1 MRRVVVTGLGC
12 ISALGHSVGTFWD
25 ALTEGRSGI
34 GRITAFDPT
43 PLLAKMAAEVKD
55 FDPTRWVD
63 EKQAALLDRFAQFAI
78 AAADEAVRDAGLS
91 FSDGLGE
98 RTAVVIGTGV
108 GGMGTLDD
116 SFHRLY
122 GERAPRVH
130 PFTIPKLMVN
140 AAASQITMRYGI
152 TGPAYAVAS
161 ACSSANHAIG
171 TAFGMVRLGQVE
183 VAITGGSEATVTLGT
198 CKGWEALRVVAP
210 DTCRPFSADRRGMVL
225 GEGAGILVLE
235 PLERART
242 RGAPIY
248 GEIIGFGMSSD
259 AGDLLQPSAA
269 GAARAM
275 QAALRDA
282 RLSPEAVGYLNA
294 HGTGTRA
301 NDPTETE
308 AIKRVFGA
316 HAYRLAV
323 SSTKSMHGHALGAA
337 GALELIATLK
347 VLQTG
352 IVPPTANFTRPDP
365 ACDLDYVPNT
375 AREMR
380 IGTAISNSF
389 AFGGLNAVIAAR
401 RAG

>member
-1 MRRVVVTGLGC
+1 
-12 ISALGHSVGTFWD
+12 
-25 ALTEGRSGI
+25 
-34 GRITAFDPT
+34 
-43 PLLAKMAAEVKD
+43 
-55 FDPTRWVD
+55 
-63 EKQAALLDRFAQFAI
+63 
-78 AAADEAVRDAGLS
+78 
-91 FSDGLGE
+91 
-98 RTAVVIGTGV
+98 
-108 GGMGTLDD
+108 
-116 SFHRLY
+116 
-122 GERAPRVH
+122 
-130 PFTIPKLMVN
+130 
-140 AAASQITMRYGI
+140 
-152 TGPAYAVAS
+152 AYAVAS

-294 HGTGTRA
+294 
-301 NDPTETE
+301 
-308 AIKRVFGA
+308 
-316 HAYRLAV
+316 
-323 SSTKSMHGHALGAA
+323 
-337 GALELIATLK
+337 
-347 VLQTG
+347 
-352 IVPPTANFTRPDP
+352 
-365 ACDLDYVPNT
+365 
-375 AREMR
+375 
-380 IGTAISNSF
+380 
-389 AFGGLNAVIAAR
+389 
-401 RAG
+401 